1 MHIDDVPTPAL
12 LLDLDRLEEN
22 LERMA
27 RRTREL
33 GVRLRPHAKT
43 HKCVEVARLQR
54 DLGAPGLTVST
65 LHEARVFAD
74 HGFDDMTWAFPVIP
88 TRIPE
93 AASLSRDVT
102 LRVVVDSPEAVDALI
117 EERTPFRVLL
127 QVDCGYGRVGVD
139 PAEERSVELARR
151 IADAGRLHFDGVLT
165 HSGHGYGARG
175 AEELAEVAEEERSV
189 MASFADR
196 LRAAGLE
203 VPTVSVGSTPA
214 TSHARDL
221 SGVTEARPGNYAFY
235 DYTQCVIGSCAPEDC
250 ALSVLSTVVSS
261 SGSSSGR
268 DHCVCDAG
276 ALSLSQDP
284 GPEDASPPT
293 MGEIYDDYGEGTLRE
308 DVRLTGLSQ
317 EHGTVSASLPVGER
331 IRILE
336 NHSCLTAACFDGY
349 HVVRGEEVVDRW
361 KIWRGRS

>member
-12 LLDLDRLEEN
+12 LLDLDRLEAN
-22 LERMA
+22 LDRMA

-74 HGFDDMTWAFPVIP
+74 HGFDDMTWAFPVAP
-88 TRIPE
+88 SRVPE
-93 AASLSRDVT
+93 AAALSRDVT
-102 LRVVVDSPEAVDALI
+102 LRVVVDAPEAVDALV
-117 EERTPFRVLL
+117 EERAPFRVML

-139 PAEERSVELARR
+139 PEEERSVELARR
-151 IADAGRLHFDGVLT
+151 VAEAGRLHFDGILT
-165 HSGHGYGARG
+165 HSGHGYEARG
-175 AEELAEVAEEERSV
+175 ADELAEVAEEERGV
-189 MASFADR
+189 MAGFADR
-196 LRAAGLE
+196 LRDEGLE
-203 VPTVSVGSTPA
+203 VPVVSVGSTPA
-214 TSHARDL
+214 TTHARDL
-221 SGVTEARPGNYAFY
+221 GGVTEARPGNYAFY
-235 DYTQCVIGSCAPEDC
+235 DHTQCVIGSCSPEDC
-250 ALSVLSTVVSS
+250 ALTVLSTVVSS
-261 SGSSSGR
+261 PRGR

-276 ALSLSQDP
+276 ALSLSQDA
-284 GPEDASPPT
+284 GPEDASPAT
-293 MGEIYDDYGEGTLRE
+293 MGEIYGDYGEGTLRD
-308 DVRLTGLSQ
+308 DVRLTKLSQ

-331 IRILE
+331 VRILE
-336 NHSCLTAACFDGY
+336 NHSCLTAACFDEY

>member
-88 TRIPE
+88 SRVPE
-93 AASLSRDVT
+93 AAALSRDVT
-102 LRVVVDSPEAVDALI
+102 LRVVVDSPEALDALLR
-117 EERTPFRVLL
+117 ERAPFRVML

-139 PAEERSVELARR
+139 PEDEGSLELARR
-151 IADAGRLHFDGVLT
+151 IVDAGRLRFDGILT
-165 HSGHGYGARG
+165 HSGHGYDARG
-175 AEELAEVAEEERSV
+175 ADELAEVAEEERSV
-189 MASFADR
+189 MAGFADR
-196 LRAAGLE
+196 LRDEGLE

-221 SGVTEARPGNYAFY
+221 DGVTEARPGNYAFY

-250 ALSVLSTVVSS
+250 ALTVLSTVVSS
-261 SGSSSGR
+261 PRGR

-276 ALSLSQDP
+276 ALSLSQDS
-284 GPEDASPPT
+284 GPRDTDLST
-293 MGEIYDDYGEGTLRE
+293 MGEIYDDYGRGTLH
-308 DVRLTGLSQ
+308 DDLRLTKLSQ

-331 IRILE
+331 LRILE
-336 NHSCLTAACFDGY
+336 NHSCLAAACFDEY